1 MLVRE
6 KVVSKQTLKENDKVL
21 FVCIGNASRSQMA
34 EAFSRNHGLRASSA
48 GTRPAPAVNPVAIQV
63 MNERMINMSQQRPK
77 MVTTEMIQDADL
89 VVTMGCS
96 LEEVCPLPLLTQM
109 KKKMIDWQLENPK
122 DKPIEM
128 VREIRDDIDNRVRD
142 LFTKV

>member
-1 MLVRE
+1 M
-6 KVVSKQTLKENDKVL
+6 VSKQTLKENDKVL

-34 EAFSRNHGLRASSA
+34 EAFSRSHGLQASSA

-63 MNERMINMSQQRPK
+63 MNERMINMSRQRPK

-96 LEEVCPLPLLTQM
+96 LEDVCPLPLLTQM

-122 DKPIEM
+122 DKPIER
-128 VREIRDDIDNRVRD
+128 VREIRDDIDNRVRG

>member
-1 MLVRE
+1 M
-6 KVVSKQTLKENDKVL
+6 VSKQKLEANDNVL

-34 EAFSRNHGLRASSA
+34 EAFSRGYGLQASSA
-48 GTRPAPAVNPVAIQV
+48 GTRPAPTVNPVAIQV
-63 MNERMINMSQQRPK
+63 MNERMINMSRHRPK

-109 KKKMIDWQLENPK
+109 KKKMIDWPLENPK
-122 DKPIEM
+122 DKPIER
-128 VREIRDDIDNRVRD
+128 VREIRDDIDSRVRD
-142 LFTKV
+142 LMAKV

>member
-1 MLVRE
+1 
-6 KVVSKQTLKENDKVL
+6 
-21 FVCIGNASRSQMA
+21 
-34 EAFSRNHGLRASSA
+34 
-48 GTRPAPAVNPVAIQV
+48 APAVNPVAIQV

-109 KKKMIDWQLENPK
+109 KEKMIDWQLENPK
-122 DKPIEM
+122 DKPIER
-128 VREIRDDIDNRVRD
+128 VREIRDDIDNRVRG